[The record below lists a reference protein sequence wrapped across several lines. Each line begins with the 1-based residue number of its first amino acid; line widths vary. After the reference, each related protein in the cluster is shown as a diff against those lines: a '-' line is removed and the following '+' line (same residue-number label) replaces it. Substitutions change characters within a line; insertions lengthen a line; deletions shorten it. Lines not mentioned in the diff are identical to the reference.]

1 MKRQVKFLFP
11 TTSFPHK
18 LPLSK
23 KSVKTKNFFA
33 RKSPLSCDF
42 HYLCAPK
49 FEPMSDKVLVY
60 HNARCSKSRCAL
72 DFLNEKGIEFDVVEY
87 LKDVPAKAELTEII
101 QKLGIRPEE
110 LIRKG
115 EEEYR
120 TMYKGKNLSDSE
132 WIDAMLAHPKLIERP
147 IVLKNAKAVVARPTE
162 RILEVL

>member
-1 MKRQVKFLFP
+1 
-11 TTSFPHK
+11 
-18 LPLSK
+18 
-23 KSVKTKNFFA
+23 
-33 RKSPLSCDF
+33 
-42 HYLCAPK
+42 
-49 FEPMSDKVLVY
+49 MSDKVLVY

-87 LKDVPAKAELTEII
+87 LKDVPTKAELTEII

-115 EEEYR
+115 EEEYK
-120 TMYKGKNLSDSE
+120 TLFKGKNLSDSE
-132 WIDAMLAHPKLIERP
+132 WIDAMLAYPKLIERP

>member
-1 MKRQVKFLFP
+1 MKRQVKILFP
-11 TTSFPHK
+11 APSFPRK
-18 LPLSK
+18 LSLPK
-23 KSVKTKNFFA
+23 KTPKHSNFFA
-33 RKSPLSCDF
+33 LNAQLSCDL

-72 DFLNEKGIEFDVVEY
+72 DFLTEKGVEFEVVEY
-87 LKDVPAKAELTEII
+87 LKDIPTKAELTEII

-115 EEEYR
+115 EEEYK
-120 TMYKGKNLSDSE
+120 TLYKGKNLSDSE

>member
-1 MKRQVKFLFP
+1 MKRQVNFRFP
-11 TTSFPHK
+11 APSFPRK
-18 LPLSK
+18 LPLPK
-23 KSVKTKNFFA
+23 KTIKRSNFFLL
-33 RKSPLSCDF
+33 KSPLSCDF

-72 DFLNEKGIEFDVVEY
+72 DFLNEKGIEFEVVEY
-87 LKDVPAKAELTEII
+87 LKDIPTKAELTEII
-101 QKLGIRPEE
+101 AKLGIRPEE

-115 EEEYR
+115 EEEYKSL
-120 TMYKGKNLSDSE
+120 YKGKNLSDSE